1 MMDDEYESIKQF
13 LESNG
18 WYYSGKKFIHPH
30 DELVFFENDISKM
43 SLEHLKRLIYGD
55 DRVGDSVSAI
65 DSNTTETK

>member
-1 MMDDEYESIKQF
+1 MDDEYESIKQF

-18 WYYSGKKFIHPH
+18 WYYSGNKFIHPH

-55 DRVGDSVSAI
+55 DRVDESVSAI